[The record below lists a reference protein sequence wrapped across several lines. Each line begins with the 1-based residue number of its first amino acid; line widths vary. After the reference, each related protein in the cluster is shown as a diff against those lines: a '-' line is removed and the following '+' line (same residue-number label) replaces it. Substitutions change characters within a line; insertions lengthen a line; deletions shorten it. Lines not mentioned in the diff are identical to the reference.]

1 MSLTTDVLH
10 ELFEYR
16 EGKLYRKTTIGGQL
30 KGVEAGHL
38 HHEGYIDVKINN
50 KQYRV
55 HRIIYMMFYGHIP
68 RNMQIDHINRNRTD
82 NRIENLRVV
91 THCENQWNV
100 SEKKGYH
107 FVAKHNKFRVRI
119 TVNRKRI
126 LIGDYNTEEEAAAA
140 YKEAKE
146 KYHIIKDRKHEHI
159 EI

>member
-10 ELFEYR
+10 ELFEYK
-16 EGKLYRKTTIGGQL
+16 EGKLYRKVTTGGQL
-30 KGVEAGHL
+30 KGAEAGSL
-38 HHEGYIDVKINN
+38 HHEGYLDVKING

-68 RNMQIDHINRNRTD
+68 RNMQIDHINRNRMD

-107 FVAKHNKFRVRI
+107 FIPKYNKYRVRI
-119 TVNRKRI
+119 TANRKRI
-126 LIGDYNTEEEAAAA
+126 LIGDYNTEEEAADA

-146 KYHIIKDRKHEHI
+146 KYHIIKDRKHEHN